1 MGAIKL
7 LITKIL
13 QSSPG
18 VIVFKCSIPA
28 LLAAC
33 RSGTALAEAEPL
45 LSDLL
50 GGHLWPVR
58 PLLILWLEDV
68 RIWVSI
74 SKSEFKKTNLGQFGC
89 GSSPSYSL
97 IGVYCNTHIHI
108 YVYIYISSRC
118 LAQGSYRWTYSPGAY
133 ATLPVLQT
141 RSCQC
146 QSTSLAARP
155 VRWRRNASGIGSVVP
170 QRMGLRS
177 L

>member
-1 MGAIKL
+1 M
-7 LITKIL
+7 
-13 QSSPG
+13 
-18 VIVFKCSIPA
+18 FKCSIPA

-108 YVYIYISSRC
+108 CIYIYIFHLGVWLRVHIGGRIAQVHTPHCQSSR
-118 LAQGSYRWTYSPGAY
+118 PGHVNVKAP
-133 ATLPVLQT
+133 AWQPDQFVGGGMPVG
-141 RSCQC
+141 
-146 QSTSLAARP
+146 LAALYPRE
-155 VRWRRNASGIGSVVP
+155 WD
-170 QRMGLRS
+170 
-177 L
+177 

>member
-1 MGAIKL
+1 M
-7 LITKIL
+7 
-13 QSSPG
+13 
-18 VIVFKCSIPA
+18 FKCSIPA

-33 RSGTALAEAEPL
+33 RSGTLLAEAEPL

-58 PLLILWLEDV
+58 PLLILWMGDV
-68 RIWVSI
+68 RIWVPI
-74 SKSEFKKTNLGQFGC
+74 SKSEFKKTNLEQFGC

-97 IGVYCNTHIHI
+97 IGIYCNTHIHI
-108 YVYIYISSRC
+108 YVCMYVCIYIYISSRC

-155 VRWRRNASGIGSVVP
+155 VRWRNASGIGSVVP